1 MMPLQLLRI
10 LPSRRINN
18 RVWLIFSD
26 SLKLP
31 FFIDDVFILGLKT
44 NLEISKDLFEK
55 IKTASLYYLLYN
67 YSLNQ
72 IALSPKISQT
82 LSPKIKQK
90 LYFYLRKYKLDG
102 DFSFLV
108 DQIITKLSS
117 QGLLDEIAFS
127 NYLLRKNKKHS
138 RQYLSRL
145 FSFYHLDFPQDY
157 QNNDIQKIKGLL
169 IKKKYLSLNLL
180 ENSVKN
186 KLYAS
191 LIRKGFA
198 YSDIKTAIDE
208 LNKNR

>member
-1 MMPLQLLRI
+1 MPLKLLRL
-10 LPSRRINN
+10 LPSHRTNN

-31 FFIDDVFILGLKT
+31 FFIDDVVLLGLKT
-44 NLEISKDLFEK
+44 NLDINDELFNK

-82 LSPKIKQK
+82 LLPKIRQK
-90 LYFYLRKYKLDG
+90 LYFYQKKYRLEG
-102 DFSFLV
+102 DFTNLI
-108 DQIITKLSS
+108 DQIIEKLSS
-117 QGLLDEIAFS
+117 LNLLDDTTFA

-145 FSFYHLDFPQDY
+145 FSYYHLSLPQSY
-157 QNNDIQKIKGLL
+157 QSDDIENIKNLL
-169 IKKKYLSLNLL
+169 IKKKYSTLNLS

-186 KLYAS
+186 KLFAS